1 MPVTAREEA
10 LLALNRWEGFH
21 AGMLKSWPVEPEE
34 AFAGNESLWERVGL
48 PPRAR
53 ELVAR
58 LRSEG
63 WATAEEE
70 RADRIGAKL
79 LFWGGDGYPARLVDL
94 ERPPAVLYAM
104 GKWPA
109 ASRMDAVVGTRRCSP
124 YGSRIARELGCLL
137 AGASIGVLSGGALGI
152 DGAAHAGALEAEGAT
167 VAVLGTGVDLAYPPQ
182 HEELFARIRERGTLL
197 SEFPLSTASRAWR
210 FPRRNRLIAAL
221 ADRLAVVEAPEKSGA
236 IVTAKIAMDLGREVW
251 VVPGRI
257 DEWVCKGSNSL
268 LWDGAHPLVEPEDL
282 ARVEVPQQ
290 ASLFGSRPEEEETS
304 PLLHVLRSFG
314 DQAVDILA
322 SKVKMSAADALAEL
336 TRLEALGLAR
346 RTIPGRWS
354 ADPSTGRK
362 KAGHPI
368 L

>member
-1 MPVTAREEA
+1 VTEREEA
-10 LLALNRWEGFH
+10 LLALNCWEGFH
-21 AGMLKSWPVEPEE
+21 AGMLEGWTVEPQEILE
-34 AFAGNESLWERVGL
+34 GDEKLWVRLGL
-48 PPRAR
+48 PPKAR
-53 ELVAR
+53 EMLAR
-58 LRSEG
+58 LRREG
-63 WATAEEE
+63 WASAEREKAE
-70 RADRIGAKL
+70 RIGARL
-79 LFWGGDGYPARLVDL
+79 LFWGGDGYPAPLADL

-104 GKWPA
+104 GKWPV

-167 VAVLGTGVDLAYPPQ
+167 VAVLGTGVDIAYPPQ
-182 HEELFARIRERGTLL
+182 HEDLFARIRERGTLL

-221 ADRLAVVEAPEKSGA
+221 ADRLAVVEAPVKSGA
-236 IVTAKIAMDLGREVW
+236 IVTAKQALELGREVW

-257 DEWVCKGSNSL
+257 DEWVCKGSNAL
-268 LWDGAHPLVEPEDL
+268 LWDGAHPLVELEDL
-282 ARVEVPQQ
+282 ARVSAPEQ
-290 ASLFGSRPEEEETS
+290 ASLFEPWGEKVGTS
-304 PLLHVLRSFG
+304 PLLEVLRSFG

-322 SKVKMSAADALAEL
+322 SAVKMSAADVLAEL
-336 TRLEALGLAR
+336 SRLEALGLAR
-346 RTIPGRWS
+346 RTLPGRWS

>member
-1 MPVTAREEA
+1 VTAREEA
-10 LLALNRWEGFH
+10 LITLNCWEGFH
-21 AGMLKSWPVEPEE
+21 AGMLGGWPVEPEE
-34 AFAGNESLWERVGL
+34 AFQGNESMWVRLGI
-48 PPRAR
+48 PSKAR
-53 ELVAR
+53 EMVFR

-63 WATAEEE
+63 WAAAEGE

-79 LFWGGDGYPARLVDL
+79 LFWGGEGYPARLVDL

-167 VAVLGTGVDLAYPPQ
+167 VAVLGTGVDIAYPPQ
-182 HEELFARIRERGTLL
+182 HEDLFARIRESGTLL

-221 ADRLAVVEAPEKSGA
+221 ADRLAVVEAPVKSGA
-236 IVTAKIAMDLGREVW
+236 IVTAKQALELGREVW

-257 DEWVCKGSNSL
+257 DEWVCKGSNAL
-268 LWDGAHPLVEPEDL
+268 LWDGAHPLVELEDL
-282 ARVEVPQQ
+282 ARVAVPEQ
-290 ASLFGSRPEEEETS
+290 AALFEPWAEKDDTS
-304 PLLHVLRSFG
+304 PLLEVLRSFG

-322 SKVKMSAADALAEL
+322 SAVKMSAADVLAEL
-336 TRLEALGLAR
+336 SRLEALGLAR
-346 RTIPGRWS
+346 RTLPGRWS